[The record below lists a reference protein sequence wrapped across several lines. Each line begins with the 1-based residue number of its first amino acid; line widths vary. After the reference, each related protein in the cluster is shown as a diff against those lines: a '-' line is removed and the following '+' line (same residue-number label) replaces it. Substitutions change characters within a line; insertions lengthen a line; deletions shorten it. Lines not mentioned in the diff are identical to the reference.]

1 MNWDDL
7 RYALAVSSKGS
18 LTAAAEALGV
28 NTSTVLRRIAALEKS
43 MGVRL
48 FERDRTGYR
57 TTSEGGALIAALQPI
72 QDRIEGISRSFSAD
86 DPASEAIVRLAAPAA
101 LSQVLIAPRL
111 GQLRL
116 APSRLSIL
124 LHVISG
130 AAPARLGILDMALT
144 YGRPV
149 AGDMIIRK
157 LADVGYALYAIPE
170 LLARRRLAKS
180 GDLTGIPLIG
190 FTGQEPA
197 WPPVQWQA
205 KAELAMQTVFRSD
218 DAACRQA
225 AMEAGV
231 GAAILPCFL
240 AEQKPGVT
248 RLAGPETLGSV
259 ELWLAAQKEVRHV
272 SRLRETADFLVN
284 LMKDRQQRLAGK
296 A

>member
-1 MNWDDL
+1 
-7 RYALAVSSKGS
+7 
-18 LTAAAEALGV
+18 
-28 NTSTVLRRIAALEKS
+28 

-57 TTSEGGALIAALQPI
+57 ATSEGGALIEALQPV
-72 QDRIEGISRSFSAD
+72 QDRIEGIARTFSQD
-86 DPASEAIVRLAAPAA
+86 DSASEAIVRLAAPAA

-111 GQLRL
+111 GQLRMGH
-116 APSRLSIL
+116 AGLSIL

-130 AAPARLGILDMALT
+130 AAPARLGMLDMALT

-170 LLARRRLAKS
+170 LLARHRMVKS
-180 GDLTGIPLIG
+180 GDLTGMPLIG

-197 WPPVQWQA
+197 WPPAQWQA
-205 KAELAMQTVFRSD
+205 QAERVAQTVFRCD
-218 DAACRQA
+218 DAESRRA

-248 RLAGPETLGSV
+248 RLLGPETLGSV
-259 ELWLAAQKEVRHV
+259 ELWLAVQKEVRHV
-272 SRLRETADFLVN
+272 SRLREMADFLVD
-284 LMKDRQQRLAGK
+284 LMKDRQPRLAGI